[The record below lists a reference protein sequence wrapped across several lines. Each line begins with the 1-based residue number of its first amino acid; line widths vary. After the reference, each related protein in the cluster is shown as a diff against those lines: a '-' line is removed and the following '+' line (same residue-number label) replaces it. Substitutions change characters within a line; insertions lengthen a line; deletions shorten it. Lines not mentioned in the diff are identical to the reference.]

1 MQASNSTAPIES
13 AEPVIS
19 IISAVYN
26 VAEYL
31 PTYLASLD
39 AQDVDPAKFEVILVS
54 DGSPDESE
62 KLIRDWMSISPVQAR
77 LLTKENGG
85 QASARN
91 QGLAVARGT
100 WVTFCDPDDFLDPAY
115 LTEVFANMEL
125 NAENPPAMFVTRL
138 VSYLEATDTYSHNHP
153 LKRRFRDGTR
163 VVNLDR
169 SPDFFHMHGPTAI
182 VNRMAAERMS
192 LHFAEALRFSFEDA
206 HYVASYL
213 LGQPVPTIGYIDTAI
228 YNYRIRAARN
238 SSVQIG
244 ATKPEKYT
252 EVLEY
257 GHLDLIA
264 QCRAAGHGV
273 PKWLQFMM
281 LYDTL
286 WYYRGDRRV
295 GAPSKQL
302 AEEHLATFHRHM
314 AEILAEI
321 DDESIND
328 FEIMPTDGDLRN
340 ALLLGYRHPNHRP
353 SQINIVEH
361 DPQREMTRLEYLYSG
376 TLPNEQITYRG
387 RDVTPLM
394 AKSQAVRLM
403 GRDLF
408 YRRHIWIPSS
418 GTFSLQL
425 DGVMT
430 PLAFGRTPRPV
441 YTIRPIQVQRHFS
454 KGTST
459 KAITA
464 RGQNSGNKLKRS
476 IGMAEY
482 VLHDRLSR
490 LRKSLP
496 KRKNEMQ
503 RLQGFIGSASATFR
517 YNEAWVLMDRPAA
530 ANDNAEHFYRYLR
543 KSRPKVNA
551 WFVLEKSS
559 PDWQR
564 LAEEGFKLLE
574 YGSNSHYAALGHAVV
589 YASSHLDRFVTSP
602 FPRGLKITPRW
613 KFVFLQHGVTLHDQS
628 AWFNGKK
635 IDLLITATRDEY
647 QSIVADG
654 NSYKF
659 TAKEVVLTGFPRH
672 DALRPYASRTAGG
685 QQKTIVVSPTWRAGL
700 LSAADERNNREL
712 LPGFRDSTYARA
724 LSSILGS
731 SSYIDKLGEQG
742 YRIAYLPHPSMTVAT
757 SELDID
763 PRVEILSWQ
772 GKVFK
777 DILQQADVWVTDYSS
792 TAFEAGYAGVPVVY
806 FQFDQAEMA
815 SGLHIYDSGYFSFL
829 EDGFGPVVA
838 DEEELLQ
845 AIKGLKANASSVEY
859 QQRSAETFPHRDAG
873 NSARVYRAISAI
885 LKKTAAGKILGSQ
898 EKK

>member
-1 MQASNSTAPIES
+1 MQASNSTAPLES

-31 PTYLASLD
+31 PAYLESLD

-62 KLIRDWMSISPVQAR
+62 KLIRDWMSSSPVQAR

-91 QGLAVARGT
+91 QGLGVARGT

-115 LTEVFANMEL
+115 LSEVFTNIEL
-125 NAENPPAMFVTRL
+125 HADNPPAMFATRL

-182 VNRMAAERMS
+182 VNRLAAERMS
-192 LHFAEALRFSFEDA
+192 LRFAEALRFSFEDA

-213 LGQPVPTIGYIDTAI
+213 LAQPVPTIGYVDTAI

-252 EVLEY
+252 EVLEH

-264 QCRAAGHGV
+264 KCQIAGQAV

-286 WYYRGDRRV
+286 WYFRGDRRV

-302 AEEHLATFHRHM
+302 TDQHLDIFHGHM
-314 AEILAEI
+314 SKIMAEI

-328 FEIMPTDGDLRN
+328 FEVMPTDGDLRN

-361 DPQREMTRLEYLYSG
+361 DVQREMTRLEYLYSG
-376 TLPNEQITYRG
+376 QPPQEQIIYRG
-387 RDVTPLM
+387 REVTPLIT
-394 AKSQAVRLM
+394 KSQAVRLM

-408 YRRHIWIPSS
+408 FRRHIWIPSS
-418 GTFSLQL
+418 GTFSVHL
-425 DGVMT
+425 DGAMI

-441 YTIRPIQVQRHFS
+441 YTIRPVQVQRHFVHDS
-454 KGTST
+454 AS
-459 KAITA
+459 KAITV
-464 RGQNSGNKLKRS
+464 RGQKSSNRIKRA
-476 IGMAEY
+476 IGLAEF
-482 VLHDRLSR
+482 VFRERLSR
-490 LRKSLP
+490 VRRSLPQRKSQM
-496 KRKNEMQ
+496 R
-503 RLQGFIGSASATFR
+503 RLQDYISSPPAAFR
-517 YNEAWVLMDRPAA
+517 YSGAWVLMDRPAS

-543 KSRPKVNA
+543 TSRPNVNA
-551 WFVLEKSS
+551 WFVLDKDS

-564 LAEEGFKLLE
+564 LADDGFKLLE
-574 YGSNSHYAALGHAVV
+574 YGSRGHYASLAHAVV

-602 FPRGLKITPRW
+602 FPKGLKITPRW

-635 IDLLITATRDEY
+635 IDLLTTATRDEHE
-647 QSIVADG
+647 SIVGDG
-654 NSYKF
+654 NTYKF

-672 DALRPYASRTAGG
+672 DALRPYIGHSASGSL
-685 QQKTIVVSPTWRAGL
+685 KTIVVSPTWRAGL
-700 LSAADERNNREL
+700 LTAADELGNREL
-712 LPGFRDSTYARA
+712 LPGFKDSTYARA

-731 SSYIDKLGEQG
+731 ARYIDRLAEQG
-742 YRIAYLPHPSMTVAT
+742 YRLAYLPHPSMTVAT
-757 SELDID
+757 AQLDTD
-763 PRVEILSWQ
+763 SRVEILSWQ
-772 GKVFK
+772 GGTFA
-777 DILQQADVWVTDYSS
+777 DILAQADVWVTDYSS

-815 SGLHIYDSGYFSFL
+815 SGLHIYDSGYFSFQR
-829 EDGFGPVVA
+829 DGFGPVVT
-838 DEEELLQ
+838 DEYELLQ
-845 AIKGLKANASSVEY
+845 ALAGLNSDAIRNIYAS
-859 QQRSAETFPHRDAG
+859 RAAETFPHRDAD
-873 NSARVYRAISAI
+873 NAARVYRAINAI
-885 LKKTAAGKILGSQ
+885 LKKTAAGKILESQ